1 MAIEKFDSCENINSV
16 NRLYLNVNHASG
28 HIDEKM
34 GINILFLVLQTK
46 RYFKNSQTL
55 GWD

>member
-1 MAIEKFDSCENINSV
+1 MAIEKFGSCENINSV

-55 GWD
+55 G